1 MNEFGLSYFESSQ
14 YDLVDFLLQWK
25 NLHNLGASR
34 EILFSGKLQ
43 LIFDGDRNDPI
54 VMA

>member
-14 YDLVDFLLQWK
+14 YDSVDFLLQWK